1 MADGNAPRH
10 WNQGSFGSGVKIG
23 NWNEDKFLKEEE
35 MSDFLIQHTEGELGF
50 HKTDALIRAATAPAA
65 LSGAKAGAV
74 SFGDRIMLEH
84 KAGVA
89 TLASLP
95 SVHVGVHEV
104 VGDKMMVAGSGMGSN
119 DDHVPVTRNVFTVE
133 PFTAGQAG
141 PLNFGDKFCLRLDH
155 PTEEGTTL
163 YLGSD
168 TQHMSSET
176 SRYSGEQVVDLRSSR
191 DEAVGSYGCAWTVN
205 LQDPDFRLESE
216 GTPVPANTEVV
227 VRHVQTS
234 KLLACNHMIRKR
246 MQSEFGAE
254 YEITCATKMTRAK
267 VEAPENHWAFKM
279 A

>member
-23 NWNEDKFLKEEE
+23 NWNEDKYLKEEE
-35 MSDFLIQHTEGELGF
+35 MADFLIKHTEGDLGF
-50 HKTDALIRAATAPAA
+50 HKTDGLIRAATATSAVSAA
-65 LSGAKAGAV
+65 QGGVV
-74 SFGDRIMLEH
+74 SFGDQVMLEH

-104 VGDKMMVAGSGMGSN
+104 AGDKMMVTGAGMGAN
-119 DDHVPVTRNVFTVE
+119 DDHLPMVRNVFSIE
-133 PFTAGQAG
+133 PFSAGQTG
-141 PLNFGDKFCLRLDH
+141 PLNFGDKFCLRVAH
-155 PTEEGTTL
+155 PTADSDTL

-168 TQHMSSET
+168 TQHMSSEV
-176 SRYSGEQVVDLRSSR
+176 SRYSGEQIVNLRTSR
-191 DEAVGSYGCAWTVN
+191 EEAVGSYGVAWTVN
-205 LQDPDFRLESE
+205 LKDPDFRLESE
-216 GTPVPANTEVV
+216 GTPVPAETDVV
-227 VRHVQTS
+227 VRHVQTA

-254 YEITCATKMTRAK
+254 YEVTCATKMTRAK
-267 VEAPENHWAFKM
+267 VEAPENHWSFKM